1 MATTRLSVTFDNR
14 SAERLDRLAAN
25 DQAKAEVIREA
36 LALEDLYRDVRSKG
50 GRMLI
55 ERADGS
61 LAEVVR
67 P

>member
-1 MATTRLSVTFDNR
+1 MATRLSVTFDIR
-14 SAERLDRLAAN
+14 STERLNRLASD
-25 DQAKAEVIREA
+25 DQGKAEVIREA
-36 LALEDLYRDVRSKG
+36 LALEDLYRDVTSKG
-50 GRMLI
+50 GRMLV

>member
-1 MATTRLSVTFDNR
+1 MATRLSVTFDIR
-14 SAERLDRLAAN
+14 STERLNRLASD
-25 DQAKAEVIREA
+25 DQGKAEVIREA
-36 LALEDLYRDVRSKG
+36 LALDDLYRDVTSKG
-50 GRMLI
+50 GRMLV

>member
-14 SAERLDRLAAN
+14 SAERLDRLAAD

-36 LALEDLYRDVRSKG
+36 LALEDLYRDVKTKG